1 MDRHRELPVWQLS
14 RKLVGAVYR
23 LTRLLPKS
31 EQYVVIPQ
39 LIRAA
44 WSVSNNIAEGNAKL
58 GRREL
63 RKYLDS
69 AIGSLAEINSMVTI
83 LPDVH
88 IVDQELCA
96 EVDRLRRETA
106 QGIYRLLKNPGR

>member
-1 MDRHRELPVWQLS
+1 MDRPRELRVWQLS
-14 RKLVGAVYR
+14 RQLVGAVYR
-23 LTRLLPKS
+23 LTRQLPP
-31 EQYVVIPQ
+31 EERFVLVPQ
-39 LIRAA
+39 LSRAA
-44 WSVSNNIAEGNAKL
+44 WSVSNNIAEGYAKL

-88 IVDQELCA
+88 SVDQELCG
-96 EVDRLRRETA
+96 EIDGLRRETA
-106 QGIYRLLKNPGR
+106 RATYGLLRKSGR

>member
-1 MDRHRELPVWQLS
+1 MDRHRELRVWQLS
-14 RKLVGAVYR
+14 RQLLGAVYR
-23 LTRLLPKS
+23 LTRQLPP
-31 EQYVVIPQ
+31 EERFVLVPQ
-39 LIRAA
+39 LRRAA

-63 RKYLDS
+63 RRYLDS
-69 AIGSLAEINSMVTI
+69 AIGSLAEINSMVTV

-88 IVDQELCA
+88 PVDRGLCD

-106 QGIYRLLKNPGR
+106 QAAYGLLQKSAR